1 MIFQYG
7 KDSTMKKHILN
18 LALVITGLAPI
29 WLVSIAQDSL
39 GQDLISPS
47 ISFVAVKPD
56 VELEIVEW
64 SGQGEPFVLLAG
76 LGHTAHV
83 FDEFAPLFNSDYRV
97 LGITRRGFG
106 TSSQPESSYDLTTLV
121 NDICCVLDSLKIDQ
135 AILVGHSLAGD
146 EMTKLASIYPDRVKA
161 LVYLDAAYDH
171 VLSRKTLANYPV
183 PNYASPPPT
192 EADLASV
199 EAYQDYYL
207 KAEGVLMPQSEIRE
221 INIFGDDGSFEGR
234 VTPGWIYGKIF
245 DGLEHPQY
253 SGIDIPTLAIYSVS
267 YPITEI
273 FTHHDSQDAVTKIQM
288 QKRFEAGLELDKNGR
303 QDFKRQMKN
312 SKIVELEG
320 AGHSLYITHSKEVAK
335 IIREFLDEL

>member
-1 MIFQYG
+1 
-7 KDSTMKKHILN
+7 MKKHMLN
-18 LALVITGLAPI
+18 LALVITGMASV

-39 GQDLISPS
+39 GQESISPT

-64 SGQGEPFVLLAG
+64 SKQGEPFVLLAG

-83 FDEFAPLFNSDYRV
+83 FDEFAPLFNSEYRV

-106 TSSQPESSYDLTTLV
+106 ASSQSETGYDLTTLV
-121 NDICCVLDSLKIDQ
+121 TDVCNVLDSLRIGE

-146 EMTKLASIYPDRVKA
+146 EMTKLASIFPDRVKA

-171 VLSRKTLANYPV
+171 VLSRNTLANYPV
-183 PNYASPPPT
+183 PNYSVPPPT

-199 EAYQDYYL
+199 EAYRNYYF

-234 VTPGWIYGKIF
+234 VTPGWIYAEIL
-245 DGLEHPQY
+245 DSLEHPQY

-267 YPITEI
+267 YPITEV
-273 FTHHDSQDAVTKIQM
+273 FTHYDSQDTVTQAQM
-288 QKRFEAGLELDKNGR
+288 QKRFEVGLELDKKGR
-303 QDFKRQMKN
+303 QEFKRQMKN
-312 SKIVELEG
+312 SKIVELKG
-320 AGHSLYITHSKEVAK
+320 AGHSLYITHSEKVAN